1 MQLQLVD
8 SLVFITMQ
16 EVLLHLVQ
24 TQIFMVTQATL
35 SLLVRMRI
43 FQINTVKNLMF
54 MQLLKMQQF

>member
-1 MQLQLVD
+1 MRQQLVH

-16 EVLLHLVQ
+16 QVQLHLVQ